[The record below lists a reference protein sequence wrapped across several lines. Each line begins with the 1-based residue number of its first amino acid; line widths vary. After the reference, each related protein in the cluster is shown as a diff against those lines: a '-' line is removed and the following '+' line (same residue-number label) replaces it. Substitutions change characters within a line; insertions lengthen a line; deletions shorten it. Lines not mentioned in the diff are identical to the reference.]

1 MYLKDSYSLHMATQ
15 PIPYPLRMPEEL
27 RDQLTERARING
39 RSLNAEILGILQVAV
54 SGPVEPVG
62 LDVDALASTIADR
75 VAAQLRNALDK

>member
-1 MYLKDSYSLHMATQ
+1 
-15 PIPYPLRMPEEL
+15 MPDEL